1 MNLATPSLSEG
12 DYHQSARFWGS
23 WAPGKKSASDDGN
36 WIPVWTK
43 VWTQQHYKH
52 CLPSTAEAHI
62 FVFSTDKSNR
72 NNFSFGSDWWKIK
85 KKSLEVKTFYL
96 YLVCPDN
103 FCNLLLTEILSYF
116 SIYINWQ
123 AQSAF
128 TYAANISRGKTGK
141 EQRDEHLLLHL
152 LQITVKNQRE
162 FVYDSKCQFG
172 IKLHHANPS

>member
-1 MNLATPSLSEG
+1 MLGSEAAES
-12 DYHQSARFWGS
+12 QVTSQ
-23 WAPGKKSASDDGN
+23 
-36 WIPVWTK
+36 PVMMGTGYQFEHNSI
-43 VWTQQHYKH
+43 T
-52 CLPSTAEAHI
+52 STACHQQLRHI
-62 FVFSTDKSNR
+62 FLSSPLTKATGTIFLLDQTGEKSR
-72 NNFSFGSDWWKIK
+72 RK
-85 KKSLEVKTFYL
+85 EVKTFYI

-162 FVYDSKCQFG
+162 FVYDFKCQFG